1 MVAVGLT
8 FLVSPVVPSFHV
20 TVPAQLD
27 TVKVAELPEQ
37 MVGLLTLGVGLD
49 AVVTVIVLEAV
60 PVQVPTLQVAL

>member
-20 TVPAQLD
+20 TVPAQFETIKLAD
-27 TVKVAELPEQ
+27 CPEQ